1 MTKRLVD
8 VDDELLSAARR
19 ASGDA
24 TIKATVHQALEL
36 FVAEHRRKEDDL
48 RERWAALG
56 DVFDDLHDPEVM
68 RGAWR

>member
-8 VDDELLSAARR
+8 IDDDLLAAAQQ

-24 TIKATVHQALEL
+24 TIKATMHQALEL
-36 FVAEHRRKEDDL
+36 YVAEHRRKEAEL

-56 DVFDDLHDPEVM
+56 DVLVDLQDPEIM